1 MPRIPEETIQQV
13 LAATD
18 IVDLVGRYVKL
29 RRMGGTFRGLCPFH
43 NEKTPSFYVTPSRGT
58 YHCFGCG
65 AGGSAIRFLM
75 EHDGMAF
82 VEAVKRLGDAA
93 GIRIEEEVW
102 DAQAEESA
110 KVRAALL
117 RVHKEVT
124 EWYHKL
130 LTRHA
135 CGDAARNYL
144 KSRGMNADLAKRWQ
158 LGYAPASGD
167 ALREWAADHDI
178 SEALLIDAGIMA
190 MGDPD
195 SDRPGSYPRFRHRLM
210 FPIRNDNGD
219 VIAFSGRMLD
229 ADARGAKYLNSPE
242 TPLFTKSR
250 VLFGFD
256 RSKRSISKT
265 GQAIIVE
272 GQIDMITVFEAGFEN
287 VVASQGTAF
296 TELHAKLLKRHSDEV
311 ILCFDSD
318 NAGFKAAEKAFQIL
332 APTGLNIKVAT
343 IAPGEDPDSLI
354 RRQGREA
361 FTALLGRAAD
371 FIDFQIDAVGSRRNL
386 TEMRERV
393 RFAEE
398 MAVNIRLLDSPV
410 ARDTSIQRVAVR
422 LGLPEET
429 FRRQVLRGMKSDN
442 KRPQAAATNA
452 SDGHQLLSAQDKTAT
467 LLCRLVLSSGEVADW
482 LRASGKESLLSDLPG
497 TELLSLVWQAKFDA
511 SNPGAVSAFLASL
524 DPAEEG
530 AFAELLAQPAPPG
543 GIEEAKHALEAM
555 ETSRLQSLIQRTQT
569 QLKQPGL
576 SPEAEGTLHQQIIAW
591 RKEYLDRIKR
601 S

>member
-195 SDRPGSYPRFRHRLM
+195 SDRPGTYPRFRHRLM

-229 ADARGAKYLNSPE
+229 ADARGAK
-242 TPLFTKSR
+242 
-250 VLFGFD
+250 
-256 RSKRSISKT
+256 
-265 GQAIIVE
+265 
-272 GQIDMITVFEAGFEN
+272 
-287 VVASQGTAF
+287 
-296 TELHAKLLKRHSDEV
+296 
-311 ILCFDSD
+311 
-318 NAGFKAAEKAFQIL
+318 
-332 APTGLNIKVAT
+332 
-343 IAPGEDPDSLI
+343 
-354 RRQGREA
+354 
-361 FTALLGRAAD
+361 
-371 FIDFQIDAVGSRRNL
+371 
-386 TEMRERV
+386 
-393 RFAEE
+393 
-398 MAVNIRLLDSPV
+398 
-410 ARDTSIQRVAVR
+410 
-422 LGLPEET
+422 
-429 FRRQVLRGMKSDN
+429 
-442 KRPQAAATNA
+442 
-452 SDGHQLLSAQDKTAT
+452 
-467 LLCRLVLSSGEVADW
+467 
-482 LRASGKESLLSDLPG
+482 
-497 TELLSLVWQAKFDA
+497 
-511 SNPGAVSAFLASL
+511 
-524 DPAEEG
+524 
-530 AFAELLAQPAPPG
+530 
-543 GIEEAKHALEAM
+543 
-555 ETSRLQSLIQRTQT
+555 
-569 QLKQPGL
+569 
-576 SPEAEGTLHQQIIAW
+576 
-591 RKEYLDRIKR
+591 
-601 S
+601 

>member
-135 CGDAARNYL
+135 CGDAARSYL

-190 MGDPD
+190 TGDPD

-332 APTGLNIKVAT
+332 APTGLNIKVAA

-361 FTALLGRAAD
+361 FAALLGRAAD

-410 ARDTSIQRVAVR
+410 ARETSIQRVAVR

-429 FRRQVLRGMKSDN
+429 FRRQVLRGMKSDS

-452 SDGHQLLSAQDKTAT
+452 SNGHQLLTSQDKSAK
-467 LLCRLVLSSGEVADW
+467 LLCRLALSSSELANW
-482 LRASGKESLLSDLPG
+482 LRSCGKQHLLSDLAG
-497 TELLSLVWQAKFDA
+497 TELLAKVWDTNFDVEDR
-511 SNPGAVSAFLASL
+511 SAVTAFLTSL
-524 DPAEEG
+524 SPEEES
-530 AFAELLAQPAPPG
+530 AFAELISEPMPKG
-543 GIEEAKHALEAM
+543 GISEMEQLIESLE
-555 ETSRLQSLIQRTQT
+555 TVRLLSLIQRTQT
-569 QLKQPGL
+569 QIKQTGL
-576 SPEAEGTLHQQIIAW
+576 SASEQANLQLQVIAW